1 MTAVEWRGPRLI
13 GFAGRAGAGKTTA
26 ARYLCERYGFTRVRF
41 AGPLKDMMRA
51 LGLTDAEVEG
61 DRKEAPCDLLCGR
74 TPRQAMQ
81 WLGTEWGRDLLGP
94 DFWVEAWSRQAQGVL
109 VAGGRVAIDD
119 VRFLNEASKI
129 WGFGGI
135 VVKIVAEGAAPP
147 PASHRSEE
155 QGFPYDLTIENP
167 HDGLLALHHGINML
181 NCSAAFGDA
190 VRRRYWR
197 QHLGDHAAGVDAPLS
212 HAEACGDPGDT
223 KSR

>member
-147 PASHRSEE
+147 PASHHKS
-155 QGFPYDLTIENP
+155 P
-167 HDGLLALHHGINML
+167 H
-181 NCSAAFGDA
+181 
-190 VRRRYWR
+190 
-197 QHLGDHAAGVDAPLS
+197 
-212 HAEACGDPGDT
+212 
-223 KSR
+223 